1 MKSEDESSTHSD
13 SADDIERVA
22 AKIML
27 QIEGS
32 TVGCELIEL
41 MQQQVD
47 AAVRVRLVRL
57 DRRHRVHIG
66 DFAAHDPV
74 YVAVSRAEQIVVRD
88 PWVAPRF
95 VPFAL
100 GIRRRHAVEDAGR
113 CRVVDAVHLG
123 TDADDFVGCRCSQL
137 VMSIS
142 GLKPWK
148 KQVPPP
154 QCASMS
160 YCSKSPCQILA
171 RYQILLHFAEAG
183 PAIEG
188 KDRQN
193 RMCLT
198 INPKQTSAKIVGTVY
213 DMFTMNCKCKPN
225 RIDIRFLYY
234 LHGSD
239 LSSSK
244 RT

>member
-1 MKSEDESSTHSD
+1 
-13 SADDIERVA
+13 
-22 AKIML
+22 
-27 QIEGS
+27 
-32 TVGCELIEL
+32 
-41 MQQQVD
+41 
-47 AAVRVRLVRL
+47 
-57 DRRHRVHIG
+57 
-66 DFAAHDPV
+66 
-74 YVAVSRAEQIVVRD
+74 
-88 PWVAPRF
+88 
-95 VPFAL
+95 
-100 GIRRRHAVEDAGR
+100 
-113 CRVVDAVHLG
+113 
-123 TDADDFVGCRCSQL
+123 
-137 VMSIS
+137 
-142 GLKPWK
+142 
-148 KQVPPP
+148 
-154 QCASMS
+154 MS

-225 RIDIRFLYY
+225 RIDIRFVYY

-244 RT
+244 RTWAAGVGCGGGGNRLYREHESKNISAC